1 MPKVEPGL
9 TVKSL
14 AEVAWLVSRVGCQMI
29 ESQFEPSPQALR
41 DFWQN
46 TRQLQRA
53 WDQVLNDGEGSQQS
67 GKLEDLAAQLFT
79 SELLARVWATV
90 LAGIDQRTGRN
101 DLTRIANNAVSG
113 LLQMRNRLLSQL
125 LLRSGATE
133 SWTADLDRLRRRC
146 DRWTDLLIG
155 NLSGREELFQFAF
168 DADRARDFAA
178 EATESDLNAPP
189 VELLIAA
196 GLRLSFLGQLPDATL
211 DSPAFTGLL
220 QSILCSLPEQAF
232 ENDGSLPVDMT
243 ARQLAMAPL
252 QTDSGDDVLIPGIS
266 LAQLRRRFS

>member
-14 AEVAWLVSRVGCQMI
+14 AEVAWLVSRVGRQMI
-29 ESQFEPSPQALR
+29 ESQSEPSPQALR

-46 TRQLQRA
+46 TRQLQRS
-53 WDQVLNDGEGSQQS
+53 WDRVLNDAEGAKQPGQ
-67 GKLEDLAAQLFT
+67 LEELAAQLFT

-113 LLQMRNRLLSQL
+113 LMQIRNRLLSQV
-125 LLRSGATE
+125 LLRSGAYE
-133 SWTADLDRLRRRC
+133 SCTADLDRLRRRC

-168 DADRARDFAA
+168 DVDRARDFAA

-196 GLRLSFLGQLPDATL
+196 GLRLSFLGQLPDAAL
-211 DSPAFTGLL
+211 DSPAFAGML
-220 QSILCSLPEQAF
+220 QSILGSIPEQAF
-232 ENDGSLPVDMT
+232 QNDGSLPVDMT
-243 ARQLAMAPL
+243 ARQLAVAPL
-252 QTDSGDDVLIPGIS
+252 PTGSSDDVLMPGIS
-266 LAQLRRRFS
+266 LAHLRRRFS

>member
-14 AEVAWLVSRVGCQMI
+14 AEVAWLVSRVGRRMI
-29 ESQFEPSPQALR
+29 ESQSEPSPQALR
-41 DFWQN
+41 DFWQS
-46 TRQLQRA
+46 TRQLQKA
-53 WDQVLNDGEGSQQS
+53 WDQILNDADGVKESTR
-67 GKLEDLAAQLFT
+67 LEELAAQLFT

-101 DLTRIANNAVSG
+101 DLTRIAYNAVSG
-113 LLQMRNRLLSQL
+113 LMQMRNRLLSQI

-133 SWTADLDRLRRRC
+133 SWSADLDRLRRRC

-155 NLSGREELFQFAF
+155 NLSGREELFQYAF
-168 DADRARDFAA
+168 DIDRARDFAA
-178 EATESDLNAPP
+178 EATESDQNAPP

-211 DSPAFTGLL
+211 DSPAFTGML
-220 QSILCSLPEQAF
+220 QSILCSLPEHAF
-232 ENDGSLPVDMT
+232 EDNGLLPVDMT
-243 ARQLAMAPL
+243 ARQLAIAPL
-252 QTDSGDDVLIPGIS
+252 PTGSSSDVLIPGIS
-266 LAQLRRRFS
+266 LTQLRRRFS